1 MESQDYKVHFEVVS
15 HYIQGIETTP
25 LHLMQ
30 DFANAVYSNNGLL
43 ENLVLWNKQ
52 YDGNNVIYLVKGLSR
67 DSTGYHFK
75 IRIGNY
81 EFNVYT
87 KRKSW
92 YSFTNNDG
100 RYITKLQTTISSVVP
115 VYQKH
120 NVHQSYNPMSQKT
133 YDSSRK
139 RKYDSRHTRTYDSSH
154 NRTYDSSHKK
164 TYDSSHNR
172 TYDSSHNRTY
182 DSSHKKTENKSLI
195 RKKPRLNN
203 FSSITQDDITDIHK
217 FLDTI
222 RNQSKLMKSNQ
233 NDGFIPVP
241 VLPINSTNDIANIC
255 NPSSTELTT
264 KR

>member
-1 MESQDYKVHFEVVS
+1 MESKDYKVHFEVVS

-43 ENLVLWNKQ
+43 EKLVLWNKQ
-52 YDGNNVIYLVKGLSR
+52 HDGNNVIYLIKGLLR
-67 DSTGYHFK
+67 DTTGYHFK
-75 IRIGNY
+75 IRIGNC

-87 KRKSW
+87 EKKFW
-92 YSFTNNDG
+92 YSFTNTDSH
-100 RYITKLQTTISSVVP
+100 YITKSQTIVSHIVP

-120 NVHQSYNPMSQKT
+120 NVHQSYNVPMSQKT

-139 RKYDSRHTRTYDSSH
+139 RKYDSSY
-154 NRTYDSSHKK
+154 NRTYDSSREK
-164 TYDSSHNR
+164 TYDCSHNK
-172 TYDSSHNRTY
+172 TYN
-182 DSSHKKTENKSLI
+182 SSHKRTVNKSLI
-195 RKKPRLNN
+195 RKKPKMNN

-255 NPSSTELTT
+255 NPLSTELTT